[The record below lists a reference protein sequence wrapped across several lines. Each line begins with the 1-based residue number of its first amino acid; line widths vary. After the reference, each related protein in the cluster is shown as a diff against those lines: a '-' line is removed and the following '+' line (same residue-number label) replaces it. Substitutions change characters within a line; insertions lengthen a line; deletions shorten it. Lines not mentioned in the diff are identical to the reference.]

1 MSNIQKSIYFLK
13 QFPDKHFLTITN
25 QENNLPVGAGKIF
38 LQDIPNE
45 DLASYIKFHLGP
57 ISKPTLVWVELRKE
71 NGTSSVKKD
80 SCAIQVNPENQPET
94 IEEKPMVNN
103 PIPAVTE
110 YHPQHLGNPN
120 IFGHNAFG
128 LGLPDLMRMN
138 TDSAMLTEVRSQLE
152 AAKETIKELTHEKR
166 KLELES
172 VENKAKIATAEQQKE
187 LAVLLA
193 TANQKGFFDGDGFQ
207 KLLDKTPEMIEK
219 IASMRNLQ
227 AADATGLG
235 NPDYSEAQ
243 REFIDYMVENLSDDQ
258 VKALA
263 GICFYMRKPE
273 FQKELTELLDRQS

>member
-25 QENNLPVGAGKIF
+25 QENNLSVGAGKIF

-45 DLASYIKFHLGP
+45 DLSSYIKFHLGP

-103 PIPAVTE
+103 PIPAV
-110 YHPQHLGNPN
+110 PQHQPQYLGNPN
-120 IFGHNAFG
+120 FLGHNPFG

-207 KLLDKTPEMIEK
+207 KLLDKAPDMIEK
-219 IASMRNLQ
+219 IASMKNLQ

-235 NPDYSEAQ
+235 NPEYSQAQ
-243 REFIDYMVENLSDDQ
+243 REFIDYMVENLSDEQ
-258 VKALA
+258 IKAMA
-263 GICFYMRKPE
+263 GICYYMRNPE
-273 FQKELTELLDRQS
+273 FNKELQELIDKQP